1 MTALTLAL
9 LTLFV
14 SLGRWQWSRASE
26 KELAQTQFERGG
38 AALQPGSRDLASLGR
53 FQRVQ
58 LTGRFEPDRQFLL
71 DNRSHA
77 GKPGY
82 EVLTP
87 FLLDDGRRVLVNRGW
102 IPFTGYRDRLPDVSM
117 NTIAPGAIAITGR
130 LSELPQSGLA
140 SGRASP
146 DSASAWPKV
155 TSFPV
160 FDELAHALG
169 AKLEARVLL
178 LDAEIP
184 DGYLREWQPPGVPA
198 SRHLSYA
205 VQWWGFGV
213 LLVVLYFAL
222 NLRKVP

>member
-14 SLGRWQWSRASE
+14 SLGRWQWNRASE
-26 KELAQTQFERGG
+26 KEAAQRQFEQGG
-38 AALQPGSRDLASLGR
+38 GVLEPGSRDLASLGR
-53 FQRVQ
+53 FQRVG
-58 LTGRFEPDRQFLL
+58 LTGHFEPERQFLL

-87 FLLDDGRRVLVNRGW
+87 FLLNDGRRMLVNRGW
-102 IPFTGYRDRLPDVSM
+102 IPFTGYRDRLPDLSM
-117 NTIAPGAIAITGR
+117 TTAPEATAITGR
-130 LSELPQSGLA
+130 LAELPQSGLA

-146 DSASAWPKV
+146 DSTSAWPKV
-155 TSFPV
+155 TSFPT
-160 FDELAHALG
+160 FDELAHALD
-169 AKLEARVLL
+169 AKLESRVLL
-178 LDAEIP
+178 LDAQIP
-184 DGYLREWQPPGVPA
+184 GGYLREWQPPGVPA

-205 VQWWGFGV
+205 IQWWGFGV
-213 LLVVLYFAL
+213 VLVVLYFAL

>member
-1 MTALTLAL
+1 L

-26 KELAQTQFERGG
+26 KEVAQRQFEERG
-38 AALQPGSRDLASLGR
+38 AALDADSRDLASLGR
-53 FQRVQ
+53 FQRVR

-102 IPFTGYRDRLPDVSM
+102 IAFTGYRDRLPDLSM
-117 NTIAPGAIAITGR
+117 PANSSEAIAITGR
-130 LSELPQSGLA
+130 LAELPQSGLA

-146 DSASAWPKV
+146 DVVSAWPKV
-155 TSFPV
+155 TSFPT
-160 FDELAHALG
+160 FDELARALD
-169 AKLEARVLL
+169 ARLESRVLL
-178 LDAEIP
+178 LDAQNR
-184 DGYLREWQPPGVPA
+184 DGYLRDWQPPGVPA

-213 LLVVLYFAL
+213 LLLVLYFAL